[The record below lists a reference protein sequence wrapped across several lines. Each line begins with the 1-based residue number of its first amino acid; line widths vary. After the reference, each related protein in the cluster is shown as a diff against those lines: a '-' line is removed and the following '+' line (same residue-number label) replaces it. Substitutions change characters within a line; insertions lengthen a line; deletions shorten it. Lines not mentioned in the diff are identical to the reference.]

1 MLRMPE
7 RLFILVPSPHPT
19 GPIKGAFAL
28 ANALVDEVA
37 VTIVFVKSGPGVD
50 APLDGR
56 IKLVSLESNANMAQ
70 KVKHYARML
79 EDAGGRERVASLSMC
94 YSADWI
100 NVRCRSLA
108 VTCSSVRGNLF
119 SNYRLDYGLPGLGLA
134 LKHLW
139 MLRRMDHVVAMTAAM
154 QQGVRR
160 ITRRPVA
167 VIGNFVDEAALEQ
180 YRMSG
185 GATGPLRFVF
195 VGSLTRRKQPGLLVE
210 ALRSMVVR
218 EGVRLDILGDGP
230 LRSSIKRA
238 AENLEPGMVTI
249 HGHLSDPLPIVAAAD
264 AFVLPSMSE
273 GVSRAALEALCLG
286 VPCVLRQV
294 DGNAELLRGNDR
306 GVLFRSNDS
315 LAAAMID
322 AARMGRAHA
331 SAGKTAL
338 LPDEFRQGIAA
349 HQYLELL
356 KTRTK

>member
-1 MLRMPE
+1 MPE

-28 ANALVDEVA
+28 ANALIDEVP
-37 VTIVFVKSGPGVD
+37 VTIVFVKAGPGAD

-56 IKLVSLESNANMAQ
+56 VELVSLDRDADMAQ
-70 KVKHYARML
+70 KLERYARML
-79 EDAGGRERVASLSMC
+79 QDAGGRERVASLSMC

-100 NVRCRSLA
+100 NARCRSQA

-160 ITRRPVA
+160 ITRRAVT
-167 VIGNFVDEAALEQ
+167 VIGNFVDERALEQ
-180 YRMSG
+180 YRVSG

-195 VGSLTRRKQPGLLVE
+195 VGSLTRRKQPGLLVD
-210 ALRSMVVR
+210 ALRSMVVP
-218 EGVRLDILGDGP
+218 EGARLDILGDGP
-230 LRSSIKRA
+230 LRTPIERV
-238 AENLEPGMVTI
+238 AEGLDPGMVTI

-294 DGNAELLRGNDR
+294 DGNAELLHGDGR

-315 LAAAMID
+315 LGAAMID

-331 SAGKTAL
+331 QAGKAAL
-338 LPDEFRQGIAA
+338 LPDEFRQAA
-349 HQYLELL
+349 AARQYLDLL
-356 KTRTK
+356 KIRTMQ

>member
-1 MLRMPE
+1 MPE

-28 ANALVDEVA
+28 ANALIDEVP
-37 VTIVFVKSGPGVD
+37 VTIVFVKAGPGAD

-56 IKLVSLESNANMAQ
+56 VELVSLDGDADMAQ
-70 KVKHYARML
+70 KLERYARML
-79 EDAGGRERVASLSMC
+79 QDAGGRERVASLSMC

-100 NVRCRSLA
+100 NARCCSQA

-160 ITRRPVA
+160 ITRRAVT
-167 VIGNFVDEAALEQ
+167 VIGNFVDERALEQ

-185 GATGPLRFVF
+185 AATGPLRFVF
-195 VGSLTRRKQPGLLVE
+195 VGSLTRRKQPGLLVD
-210 ALRSMVVR
+210 ALRSMAVP
-218 EGVRLDILGDGP
+218 EGARLDILGDGP
-230 LRSSIKRA
+230 LRTPIERA
-238 AENLEPGMVTI
+238 AEGLDPGMVTI

-294 DGNAELLRGNDR
+294 DGNAELLNGDGR

-315 LAAAMID
+315 LGAAMVD

-331 SAGKTAL
+331 HVGKAVL
-338 LPDEFRQGIAA
+338 LPDEFRQATAA
-349 HQYLELL
+349 RHYLELL
-356 KTRTK
+356 KTRTMQ